1 MHRYWY
7 YQPFRLTVSVATLFY
22 CALYSYQ
29 KLATLGKDY
38 SFKNRLYIKNEQMI
52 SRHFFKT
59 INKDIIRRNKV
70 YLRRSS
76 SAWKP
81 NPGLF
86 IPLLNHHTSTI
97 LNISFHNNSRKTQSY
112 TLVIIILSKKK
123 QLLSWAKMPLIKRGI
138 WDVFFV

>member
-123 QLLSWAKMPLIKRGI
+123 TAPVLGENAF
-138 WDVFFV
+138 D